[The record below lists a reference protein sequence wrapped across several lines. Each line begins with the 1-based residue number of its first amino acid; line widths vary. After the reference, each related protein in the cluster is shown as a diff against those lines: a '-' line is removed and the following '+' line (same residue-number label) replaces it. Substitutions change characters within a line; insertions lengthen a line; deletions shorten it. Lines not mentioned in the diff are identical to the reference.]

1 MSYKIVK
8 ISEVKPNPRNP
19 RIIKDAKFKKLVQS
33 IMDFPQM
40 LKIRP
45 IVVNENMEALA
56 GNMRLKACI
65 EAGLIE
71 VPIID
76 ASYLTPEQQKEFVI
90 KDNVGFGD
98 WDWDELAN
106 EWEALDLKEW
116 GMDIPFEEP
125 EIEIEAEPINEPT
138 MKITFK
144 SPEDLQ
150 KAENE
155 IQEIL
160 DREFDGA
167 YLSINL

>member
-1 MSYKIVK
+1 MNYKIVK
-8 ISEVKPNPRNP
+8 IGEVKPNPSNP

-33 IMDFPQM
+33 IIDFPQM

-45 IVVNENMEALA
+45 IVVNENMEVLG

-106 EWEALDLKEW
+106 EWDVIELQEWGLDLPI
-116 GMDIPFEEP
+116 DSQA
-125 EIEIEAEPINEPT
+125 EIETEPLQENVI
-138 MKITFK
+138 KVTFRT
-144 SPEDLQ
+144 PEDVQ
-150 KAENE
+150 RAESE
-155 IQEIL
+155 IQDML
-160 DREFDGA
+160 DREYDGA